1 VVNQQDRNLLWQ
13 SGFYDSCAIVLLSF
27 CHQPD
32 FGNVL
37 GMTIYIA
44 FVIAAPRLK

>member
-13 SGFYDSCAIVLLSF
+13 SGFYDSCAAEFF